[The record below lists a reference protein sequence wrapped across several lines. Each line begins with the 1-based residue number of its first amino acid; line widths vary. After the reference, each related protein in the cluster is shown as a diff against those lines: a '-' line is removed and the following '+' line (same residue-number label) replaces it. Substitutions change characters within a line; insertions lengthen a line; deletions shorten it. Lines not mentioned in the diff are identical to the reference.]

1 MKLSKITFN
10 FIDKSLNN
18 IIIFLVVISIIS
30 FIYSFS
36 FKNNSINSNN
46 SIDFED
52 STVQAINN
60 INNIMT
66 NKVINNKNHNIN
78 NIMTNKVINNGNH
91 NINNNG
97 NHNINNNIPINSIGS
112 KNNQVENFLAYVD
125 KQKFCPN
132 IYNSSSSFWCK
143 FPEIYGKGLLGKFC
157 CTSCYYIVCKEIYC
171 GDNNEGMY
179 KLCKLSHNDITNLK
193 KYYSNSSNKKHKP
206 NFEFPEQKLLQS
218 LGSNVLKMK
227 YNNIMYPI
235 QIIKSL
241 DELNK
246 HEKNPTIASS
256 LYKETYKC

>member
-66 NKVINNKNHNIN
+66 NKVI
-78 NIMTNKVINNGNH
+78 
-91 NINNNG
+91 NNG